1 MLYRVLALGVV
12 LGALMLAAGGGVRET
27 VEAQGRTPIIHEQIQ
42 VDYVILY
49 AEPLKD
55 AAMAWAA
62 HRRRTG
68 HAVSLV
74 PWKGFGSDPDP
85 VRAARRTVHGAFVS
99 KVGPH
104 GKEFGNETGTGYDFV
119 RVDGRAP
126 GMLVNGLRYL
136 LILGDAPDG
145 GLALTA
151 PPEKVVF
158 SVSRI
163 PTEIHGVH
171 KDASREPKPA
181 AGDHFWTVAPEI
193 GDGKFAV
200 TCKEPIAV
208 GRVPAT
214 TGAQALEVLR
224 KTRQHEE
231 AEPGDWQRRLSFMA
245 GEGRFGA
252 FDKMLEKM
260 FTDYADM
267 VVEPR
272 YEISMT
278 YANPTSPWTCP
289 PGELTER
296 MGKLITGGSLVTTYI
311 GHGNVDRFDSMRI
324 PAGEGKDFRF
334 TIGERDRLVKFLE
347 KPCATPTVMLIVAC
361 QTGCF
366 DNPNEHSIGE
376 AMLFAPGGPAALL
389 AGSRDTHPYSN
400 IFVQKEFVSALTE
413 RGRGDDPLTDE
424 LRDPARAAWPWR
436 SAGWARARTVTVGAA
451 HHAVKQ
457 YLKNAPADD
466 YAKQIEALASMLFMP
481 EQRKAM
487 NEAHLVLYNLLGD
500 PAMRVRR
507 PSGGEDVAKLYAAK
521 VEAGGDLVVDIEI
534 PELAARRKGE
544 YDTRK
549 GIPAESADDPFTVV
563 GAKVTFETWPSV
575 VMEEQEAVDW
585 SLIRNNPTKEWE
597 AEAKKLQENH
607 RKANNKVILGPLE
620 WKRIGASTTRE
631 SKSVSGP
638 GVVEAV
644 NCSGGVATPDSMP
657 TVANDAGVARDGGGR
672 GWKQQPL
679 RLWMK
684 IPEDMGAGSYR
695 VRVVVSCETTIP
707 KDNDGTGAANPMAGK
722 VIKAEIPLCLE
733 VEVTEKSVK
742 AGE

>member
-1 MLYRVLALGVV
+1 MVVLGVMF
-12 LGALMLAAGGGVRET
+12 GALMLLAGQSHPGPVD
-27 VEAQGRTPIIHEQIQ
+27 AQGRTGVGYGQIQ

-49 AEPLKD
+49 AEPLKA
-55 AAMAWAA
+55 AAMEWSAY
-62 HRRRTG
+62 RRRTG
-68 HAVSLV
+68 HAVRLLA
-74 PWKGFGSDPDP
+74 WKEFAKDPDP

-99 KVGPH
+99 QVGPH

-119 RVDGRAP
+119 KVDGRNP
-126 GMLVNGLRYL
+126 GTLVNGLRYL

-145 GLALTA
+145 GMAMTA
-151 PPEKVVF
+151 PPAEVVF
-158 SVSRI
+158 SEHRI
-163 PTEIHGVH
+163 PTEIHVTH

-200 TCKEPIAV
+200 TCKEPVSV

-214 TGAQALEVLR
+214 TGDQALEVLR

-231 AEPGDWQRRLSFMA
+231 AKPGDWQRKLSFMA

-278 YANPTSPWTCP
+278 YANPSSPWTCP

-296 MGKLITGGSLVTTYI
+296 MANAISGGSLVTTYI

-324 PAGEGKDFRF
+324 PTGEGREYRF
-334 TIGERDRLVKFLE
+334 TIGERDRLVKLLE
-347 KPCATPTVMLIVAC
+347 KPCDTPTVMLIVAC

-366 DNPNEHSIGE
+366 DHPKDHAIGE
-376 AMLFAPGGPAALL
+376 AMLFAPGGPAAVL

-413 RGRGDDPLTDE
+413 RGRGDDPMTESLLD
-424 LRDPARAAWPWR
+424 RHRPAWPWQ
-436 SAGWARARTVTVGAA
+436 SAAWSRARTMTVGAA
-451 HHAVKQ
+451 HHAVKA
-457 YLKNAPADD
+457 YLRNAPADE
-466 YAKQIEALASMLFMP
+466 YAKQIEALASMLFAP
-481 EQRKAM
+481 EQRRAM
-487 NEAHLVLYNLLGD
+487 NEAHVLLYNLLGD

-507 PSGGEDVAKLYAAK
+507 PSGGESVAGLYEAK
-521 VEAGGDLVVDIEI
+521 VEAGMDLMVDLEV
-534 PELAARRKGE
+534 PEVAATRTAAHDPAKGLAPE
-544 YDTRK
+544 V
-549 GIPAESADDPFTVV
+549 SHDPFTITGVT
-563 GAKVTFETWPSV
+563 VTFETWPSV
-575 VMEEQEAVDW
+575 VIEEQAMVDW
-585 SLIRNNPTKEWE
+585 SKLKNNPTEEWE
-597 AEAKKLQENH
+597 KEAAKLRENH

-620 WKRIGASTTRE
+620 WKRHASDTPRKKTPAEPWLCTAKNCEGGVGSPE
-631 SKSVSGP
+631 SLKQRKGHGDIVRVGGGP
-638 GVVEAV
+638 GWEQ
-644 NCSGGVATPDSMP
+644 
-657 TVANDAGVARDGGGR
+657 R
-672 GWKQQPL
+672 PL

-684 IPEDMGAGSYR
+684 IPADMGAGSYR

-707 KDNDGTGAANPMAGK
+707 KDKDGTGAANPMGGK
-722 VIKAEIPLCLE
+722 VIRAEVPLCLE
-733 VEVTEKSVK
+733 VEVTDK
-742 AGE
+742 AKE